1 MPKFARFIIHS
12 KVAAYIAALLCIVA
26 WGVHAIGQGGGVDM
40 QGCLGLLLCIIVG
53 WLSVKTGRE
62 LSFGDAKSG
71 LPATL
76 FFIGCAIAP
85 QIIPVGSDAVHLM
98 LFPAACYIL
107 LRTYRD
113 RGAVGSYFLAFALVG
128 VECLL
133 APSLLLALPC
143 LVVCGAFVESLHGRT
158 FFAALWGLL
167 LPYWVVGSV
176 LFLLDRTD
184 LIVRWCSEIL
194 PSTSTAPIPNVPQLW
209 AQLLWALLLAVPG
222 SVAVVLDR
230 TMRQQTSTGFR
241 MLIVALVVLLATVA
255 LFPRFYPMLFP
266 CVLLYASLLG
276 SVFFARNATRVKN
289 IYLVVLLFAWL
300 LTLGYTYGTT
310 L

>member
-1 MPKFARFIIHS
+1 MNKLARFIIHG
-12 KVAAYIAALLCIVA
+12 KVAAYVAALLCVVL
-26 WGVHAIGQGGGVDM
+26 WGVHVIEQGGGVDV

-76 FFIGCAIAP
+76 FFMGCALAP

-133 APSLLLALPC
+133 APSLLLVLPC
-143 LVVCGAFVESLHGRT
+143 LVVCGAFMESLYGRT

-184 LIVRWCSEIL
+184 LIARWCSEIL
-194 PSTSTAPIPNVPQLW
+194 PSAPAAPVPDAPRLW

-230 TMRQQTSTGFR
+230 TMRQQTSAGFR

-255 LFPRFYPMLFP
+255 LFPRFYPMLMP

-276 SVFFARNATRVKN
+276 SAFFARNATRAKN
-289 IYLVVLLFAWL
+289 IYLVVLLLAWL